1 MWTSSGLAE
10 EEFSRDENASFLA
23 AANLMKDRIASNLNS
38 ITTYFV
44 PDGENHRMTTVETFK
59 NFNDLEKDCYKRA
72 IVGMVLV
79 VTCSP

>member
-1 MWTSSGLAE
+1 
-10 EEFSRDENASFLA
+10 
-23 AANLMKDRIASNLNS
+23 
-38 ITTYFV
+38 
-44 PDGENHRMTTVETFK
+44 MTTVETFK